1 MDFFDYVATKL
12 QELNNNNNNNNNK
25 SDLEE
30 VSDLFDTPYSIVRT
44 KIYACNDFMN

>member
-1 MDFFDYVATKL
+1 MEFFDYVATKL
-12 QELNNNNNNNNNK
+12 QEVNNNNNNNNK

-44 KIYACNDFMN
+44 KISACNDFMN

>member
-1 MDFFDYVATKL
+1 MNFFDYVATILK
-12 QELNNNNNNNNNK
+12 EVNNNNNNNNK

>member
-1 MDFFDYVATKL
+1 MNFFDYVATKL
-12 QELNNNNNNNNNK
+12 QEVNNNNNNNK

>member
-12 QELNNNNNNNNNK
+12 QEVNNNNNNK

-44 KIYACNDFMN
+44 KIYACNDYMN